1 MLRWDVAL
9 IFWVVYALGIL
20 YTCMQVTAQQWE
32 YVGTMEEYDEN
43 GYVDNKGTE
52 INVESPTK

>member
-1 MLRWDVAL
+1 MAL